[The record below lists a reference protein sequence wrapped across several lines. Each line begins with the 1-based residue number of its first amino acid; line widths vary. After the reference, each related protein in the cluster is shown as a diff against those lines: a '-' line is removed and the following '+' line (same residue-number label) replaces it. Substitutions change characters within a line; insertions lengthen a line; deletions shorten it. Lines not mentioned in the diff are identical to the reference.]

1 MRKKIQR
8 FAKKGALMYLNINH
22 EKHIWPKKNRVNMR
36 LFLHFLVFYLLQQGW
51 WDVVSGLGK
60 ALQKKGHLVE
70 IVLLKYDCMQYDH
83 VCNLRAPL
91 YWEIFVHKGLNSAR
105 ICFTCHNFEYQG
117 TAVASE
123 LD

>member
-1 MRKKIQR
+1 MSEPSG
-8 FAKKGALMYLNINH
+8 FSLKKGSTGSEFYIEINSQTSL
-22 EKHIWPKKNRVNMR
+22 KC
-36 LFLHFLVFYLLQQGW
+36 W